1 MGLLATMRASA
12 SALTA
17 ERLRMDVI
25 SNNVA
30 NINTTR
36 TETGGPYKR
45 LQPIFMPDR
54 PDRTFLTVLRAAF
67 GRLAPPKGVFVSK
80 LKEDTT
86 PTKRVLDPGHPDA
99 DAEGFVE
106 YPNVDLVQEMT
117 DMLGATRAYEANV
130 TVMNAAKSMAL
141 KALDIGA

>member
-1 MGLLATMRASA
+1 MGLLSTIRSSA

-36 TETGGPYKR
+36 TATGGTYRR
-45 LQPIFMPDR
+45 LQAVFAPDR
-54 PDRTFLTVLRAAF
+54 PNRTFLTSLRAAF
-67 GRLAPPKGVFVSK
+67 GQQETPRGVLVQRIQ
-80 LKEDTT
+80 EDQT
-86 PTKRVLDPGHPDA
+86 PTRMVLDPTHPDA
-99 DAEGFVE
+99 NADGFVE